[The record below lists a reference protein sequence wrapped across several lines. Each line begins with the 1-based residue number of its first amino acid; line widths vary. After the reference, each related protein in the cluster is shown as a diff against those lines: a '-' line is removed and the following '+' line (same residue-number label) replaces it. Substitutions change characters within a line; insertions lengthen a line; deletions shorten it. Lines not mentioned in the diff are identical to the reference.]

1 MLNGFTVED
10 EDFIGM
16 GAILLAQIVLRKND
30 VVVVGSLVTQNDR
43 IPYANVTSLLLHH
56 RMKDTLKWYNLCY
69 YCANFFILGGYC
81 NCKKT
86 QISIVTSPNVK

>member
-1 MLNGFTVED
+1 MLNGFTIED

-16 GAILLAQIVLRKND
+16 GAILLDQVVLGKND
-30 VVVVGSLVTQNDR
+30 VVVVGSLVKQNDR
-43 IPYANVTSLLLHH
+43 IPSREVTYLLLHH

-86 QISIVTSPNVK
+86 EIGLVT